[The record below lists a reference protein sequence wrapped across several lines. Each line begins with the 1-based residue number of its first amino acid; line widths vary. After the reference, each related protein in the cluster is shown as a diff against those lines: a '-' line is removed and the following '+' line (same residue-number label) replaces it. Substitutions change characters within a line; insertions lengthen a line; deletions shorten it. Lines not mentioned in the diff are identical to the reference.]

1 MIRAFAGLV
10 ALSLLTGCGSTDP
23 TLDSMSGRWRGTV
36 NGLGIGFV
44 TLDLTEDNHTVT
56 GTGEWTPQ
64 AGSGTSTLTAQGLRF
79 DAEIQIS
86 LIFASPT
93 APQTL
98 VMVGRVLSPNSFYLL
113 FPTDPNAT
121 RITFERR

>member
-1 MIRAFAGLV
+1 MTRVAAGLV
-10 ALSLLTGCGSTDP
+10 ALVILGGCGSTDP

-64 AGSGTSTLTAQGLRF
+64 AGSGTNTLTAQGLRF
-79 DAEIQIS
+79 DANIQLS
-86 LIFASPT
+86 LVLASPT

-98 VMVGRVLSPNSFYLL
+98 VMAGRVLGPNSFYLL

-121 RITFERR
+121 RITFDRR

>member
-1 MIRAFAGLV
+1 MIRALV
-10 ALSLLTGCGSTDP
+10 WLAALALVSGCGTTDP
-23 TLDSMSGRWRGTV
+23 TLDSLNGRWRGTV

-44 TLDLTEDNHTVT
+44 TLDLAEANHTIT

-64 AGSGTSTLTAQGLRF
+64 AGSGTNTLTAQGLRF
-79 DAEIQIS
+79 DAEIQLS
-86 LIFASPT
+86 LVFASAT

-98 VMVGRVLSPNSFYLL
+98 VLVGRVLGPNTIYLL
-113 FPTDPNAT
+113 FPTDPTAT

>member
-10 ALSLLTGCGSTDP
+10 ALCLLTGCGSTDP